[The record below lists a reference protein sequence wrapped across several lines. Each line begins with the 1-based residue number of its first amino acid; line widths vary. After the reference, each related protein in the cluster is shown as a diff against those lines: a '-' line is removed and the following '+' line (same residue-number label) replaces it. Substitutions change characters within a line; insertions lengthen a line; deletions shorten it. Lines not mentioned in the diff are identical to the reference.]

1 MSVKRLKLVDEFHAA
16 VSRWLKELFRELDH
30 AKHSNFKDIL
40 NHLDYSHKVV
50 KELLE
55 RAKKYQKRDMEKA
68 KKWSEIPSGFP
79 LSLTA
84 GSQTRSYRW

>member
-16 VSRWLKELFRELDH
+16 VSRRLKELFRELDH

-40 NHLDYSHKVV
+40 NHLDYSHRVV
-50 KELLE
+50 KELLD

-68 KKWSEIPSGFP
+68 KK
-79 LSLTA
+79 
-84 GSQTRSYRW
+84 

>member
-16 VSRWLKELFRELDH
+16 VSRRLKELFRELDH

-50 KELLE
+50 KEFWRE
-55 RAKKYQKRDMEKA
+55 PRNIRSGIWSKKK
-68 KKWSEIPSGFP
+68 
-79 LSLTA
+79 
-84 GSQTRSYRW
+84 